1 MNLINFRDP
10 FDSVFPSWVN
20 YDKFDQFNN
29 WYDGGVVVDGLDKTK
44 YRWNEDDKTYTLES
58 VMPGLTK
65 KDVSVTF
72 KSGTLTI
79 KCNKSVSEKD
89 REFYGV
95 KSERSFSNFP
105 QAVDADNIEAEMTD
119 GVLRVILH
127 KKEPD
132 SGTFI
137 EIK

>member
-1 MNLINFRDP
+1 MSLIKYSDP
-10 FDSVFPSWVN
+10 FDNVFPSWIN
-20 YDKFDQFNN
+20 YDEFNN
-29 WYDGGVVVDGLDKTK
+29 LHKHTYGKAM
-44 YRWNEDDKTYTLES
+44 YRWNEDDKTYTIES

-72 KSGTLTI
+72 KTDTLTI

-105 QAVDADNIEAEMTD
+105 QAIDADSIEAEMTD

-132 SGTFI
+132 SGKSI

>member
-10 FDSVFPSWVN
+10 FDSIFPSWVN
-20 YDKFDQFNN
+20 YDKFDQFDN
-29 WYDGGVVVDGLDKTK
+29 WYDSVQADSSKAM

-58 VMPGLTK
+58 IMPGLTK

-72 KSGTLTI
+72 KADTLTI

-105 QAVDADNIEAEMTD
+105 QAVDADSIEAEMTD
-119 GVLRVILH
+119 GVLKVVLH

-132 SGTFI
+132 SGTSI
-137 EIK
+137 EIR

>member
-1 MNLINFRDP
+1 MSLIKYRDP
-10 FDSVFPSWVN
+10 FDSVFPSWIN
-20 YDKFDQFNN
+20 YDKFDN
-29 WYDGGVVVDGLDKTK
+29 WYDGHELGNTK

-72 KSGTLTI
+72 KADTLTI

-105 QAVDADNIEAEMTD
+105 QAIDADNIKAEMTD

-127 KKEPD
+127 KKEAD
-132 SGTFI
+132 SGKFI

>member
-10 FDSVFPSWVN
+10 FDSIFPSWVN
-20 YDKFDQFNN
+20 YDKFDQF
-29 WYDGGVVVDGLDKTK
+29 DGVGQVELGKTK

-58 VMPGLTK
+58 VMPGFTK

-72 KSGTLTI
+72 KADTLTI
-79 KCNKSVSEKD
+79 KGNKSVSEKA

-105 QAVDADNIEAEMTD
+105 QSIDTDSIDAEMTD
-119 GVLRVILH
+119 GVLKVILH
-127 KKEPD
+127 KKEQD
-132 SGTFI
+132 SGTSI
-137 EIK
+137 EIR